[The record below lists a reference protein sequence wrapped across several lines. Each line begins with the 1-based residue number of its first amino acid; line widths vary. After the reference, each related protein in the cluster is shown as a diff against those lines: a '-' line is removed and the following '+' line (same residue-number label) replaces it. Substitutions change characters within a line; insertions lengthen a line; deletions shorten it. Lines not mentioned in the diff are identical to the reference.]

1 MGSKSSMSD
10 TDDFDAF
17 YNATSSRL
25 LHQVYAMTGNLADAE
40 ECVQEAYARAWQH
53 WKQVQHAENAAAWVR
68 TVAWRIAASR
78 WRKAR
83 NGVRALVRHGAADPG
98 QSPTPD
104 HVVLVDALRKI
115 PAAQR
120 RAVVLHHLVGMTV
133 DEVARETG
141 APAGTVKA
149 RLSRGRASLADLL
162 RDDPAV
168 TAREAR
174 DAR

>member
-1 MGSKSSMSD
+1 
-10 TDDFDAF
+10 
-17 YNATSSRL
+17 
-25 LHQVYAMTGNLADAE
+25 
-40 ECVQEAYARAWQH
+40 
-53 WKQVQHAENAAAWVR
+53 
-68 TVAWRIAASR
+68 
-78 WRKAR
+78 
-83 NGVRALVRHGAADPG
+83 
-98 QSPTPD
+98 
-104 HVVLVDALRKI
+104 
-115 PAAQR
+115 
-120 RAVVLHHLVGMTV
+120 MTV